1 MRDFS
6 AVDDDSSRRQQMTE
20 LYVDHHSWLQNWLRK
35 KLGCSQ
41 RAADLAHDAFVRI
54 LTLTEPLNLKEP
66 RAFLATTATRLL
78 IDGARRRKVE
88 RAYLDALA
96 LHADEASIPSPE
108 AIHAALQILERI
120 ARLLEGL
127 PEKPRQAFLLHRL
140 DGLTYSESPLIW
152 GCPPVW
158 SNSTWPASWCIATRH
173 CMVRAIL
180 HERPA

>member
-6 AVDDDSSRRQQMTE
+6 AVDDDASRRQQMTE

-96 LHADEASIPSPE
+96 LHADETSIPSPE

-140 DGLTYSESPLIW
+140 DGLTYSE
-152 GCPPVW
+152 
-158 SNSTWPASWCIATRH
+158 IATHLGVSSSMVKQYMASVMVH
-173 CMVRAIL
+173 CYKAL
-180 HERPA
+180 HGSGHFA

>member
-78 IDGARRRKVE
+78 IDGARRR
-88 RAYLDALA
+88 
-96 LHADEASIPSPE
+96 
-108 AIHAALQILERI
+108 Q
-120 ARLLEGL
+120 G
-127 PEKPRQAFLLHRL
+127 
-140 DGLTYSESPLIW
+140 ES
-152 GCPPVW
+152 
-158 SNSTWPASWCIATRH
+158 A
-173 CMVRAIL
+173 
-180 HERPA
+180 